1 MATRGSK
8 CARLDSTMLRGEQLI
23 LFCDWGLCRML
34 FHDMEKFLAHVAEHA
49 GQVAVSVKDDEL
61 YITCMWE
68 DCGFGTCDQ
77 KEILRHI
84 YFHAYHTKVKCL
96 GANMIEQLALQGCQ
110 LDQETRNA
118 VPELS
123 EPFICCWEDCQLEYL
138 NVQQFY
144 WHVHTHSY
152 PSTGKRKRC
161 LWASCQSSFP
171 TQSKLKDH
179 LKTHTQERPLAC
191 PTCGSLFV
199 SRTKLHDHCL
209 RQLPLDANEFRC
221 CECKKLLP
229 TERLLR
235 EHMRYHRS
243 DFICPHCPA
252 DGDIKKRSFT
262 STHSLASHINYCHSD
277 LRPFACTEPE
287 CNYSAKSQTD
297 LNRHIE
303 VHDNTLWYCCE
314 VSGCGFTSKT
324 SATLQKHVRKI
335 HEGLIAPQYGCHICQ
350 QRFQCSNSLKRHL
363 GNIHQFVPQCGA
375 GRFKYQLDRDGIF
388 RVENSNQ
395 DQADFPSP

>member
-1 MATRGSK
+1 
-8 CARLDSTMLRGEQLI
+8 
-23 LFCDWGLCRML
+23 ML

-179 LKTHTQERPLAC
+179 LKTHTQERPL
-191 PTCGSLFV
+191 G
-199 SRTKLHDHCL
+199 
-209 RQLPLDANEFRC
+209 E
-221 CECKKLLP
+221 
-229 TERLLR
+229 
-235 EHMRYHRS
+235 
-243 DFICPHCPA
+243 
-252 DGDIKKRSFT
+252 
-262 STHSLASHINYCHSD
+262 
-277 LRPFACTEPE
+277 
-287 CNYSAKSQTD
+287 
-297 LNRHIE
+297 LN
-303 VHDNTLWYCCE
+303 
-314 VSGCGFTSKT
+314 
-324 SATLQKHVRKI
+324 
-335 HEGLIAPQYGCHICQ
+335 LI
-350 QRFQCSNSLKRHL
+350 
-363 GNIHQFVPQCGA
+363 
-375 GRFKYQLDRDGIF
+375 
-388 RVENSNQ
+388 
-395 DQADFPSP
+395 